1 MNFFFQFLGYVET
14 FLHLIQIAHN
24 NSQSN
29 IKIDGLLSEP
39 LLLTKSRVLQDLLL
53 SMLLHVFATKVL
65 THFFDNDMELN
76 YQKFKLV
83 NFADDKTIFSGDINS
98 FASLK
103 PILKLYEGASSW

>member
-1 MNFFFQFLGYVET
+1 
-14 FLHLIQIAHN
+14 
-24 NSQSN
+24 
-29 IKIDGLLSEP
+29 
-39 LLLTKSRVLQDLLL
+39 
-53 SMLLHVFATKVL
+53 MLLHVFATKVL

-103 PILKLYEGASSW
+103 PILKLYEGASSWYIEFWKSPTLWTGTYENRTMKDDMVPIFQ

>member
-1 MNFFFQFLGYVET
+1 
-14 FLHLIQIAHN
+14 
-24 NSQSN
+24 
-29 IKIDGLLSEP
+29 
-39 LLLTKSRVLQDLLL
+39 
-53 SMLLHVFATKVL
+53 MLLHVFATKVL

-103 PILKLYEGASSW
+103 PILKLYEGTSSWYIEFWKSPTLWTGTCENRTMKDDMVPIFQ